1 MLMQQLMLMLMLV
14 IMMILSNWWPEALML
29 FVTVVLSQCC
39 SKWCW
44 WYLWPC
50 DVDDGDDGDAYDDD
64 IYDAVNVDVDVAT
77 LLTTKMLSTW
87 RPALKGEA
95 LILLHSQPISSSSPP
110 TCHCHHCHH
119 HHHHHHHLHHH
130 HPYHHIV
137 RTCKYIR
144 RWRRPYNCQVNQAEQ
159 CLLPQKISSAS
170 IPGNQSFKPFRF
182 WF

>member
-1 MLMQQLMLMLMLV
+1 MLMLMLV
-14 IMMILSNWWPEALML
+14 IMMILSNSWPEALML

-50 DVDDGDDGDAYDDD
+50 DVDDGVVNMMVLMVVLMMM
-64 IYDAVNVDVDVAT
+64 IFMTLLNVDVDVAT

-95 LILLHSQPISSSSPP
+95 LILLHSQPISCSSTS
-110 TCHCHHCHH
+110 TCHH
-119 HHHHHHHLHHH
+119 HHHHHHLHHHHLHHH

-170 IPGNQSFKPFRF
+170 IPGNQSFKRPFRF